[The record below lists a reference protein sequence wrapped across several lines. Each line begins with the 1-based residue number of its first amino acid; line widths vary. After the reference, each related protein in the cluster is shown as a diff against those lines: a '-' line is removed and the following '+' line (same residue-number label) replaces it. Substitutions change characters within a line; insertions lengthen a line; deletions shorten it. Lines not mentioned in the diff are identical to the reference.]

1 MTARSCIHCGAPL
14 AVSGRAHAKF
24 CGAGC
29 RLASHRGKHARV
41 TVSPA
46 RPCAKSLAPYVRIVP
61 DAQWPGMW
69 RLKRADETLS
79 DMVNLTRAKDAL
91 AAALDRQ
98 ARAKLA
104 EEARP

>member
-1 MTARSCIHCGAPL
+1 
-14 AVSGRAHAKF
+14 
-24 CGAGC
+24 
-29 RLASHRGKHARV
+29 
-41 TVSPA
+41 
-46 RPCAKSLAPYVRIVP
+46 
-61 DAQWPGMW
+61 MW